1 MGKQEIEFILQFSL
15 FKYFNL
21 ILNEVESKGLSALSL
36 PEVQKALD
44 ELNTFLPPLSNEAKL
59 IFSYY
64 YVYQIKPE
72 IIKIETIEKEL
83 NIPSMFLQYGSAW
96 QELTKLGLLEN
107 IKGQG
112 HFMPQKVID
121 AVAIIDMEY
130 YWPNEKTIIPA
141 EHKKEVFWRLCHE

>member
-1 MGKQEIEFILQFSL
+1 MEKQEIEFILQFSL

-21 ILNEVESKGLSALSL
+21 ILNEVEAKGLSALSL
-36 PEVQKALD
+36 PKVQKALD

-64 YVYQIKPE
+64 YVYQLKPE

-83 NIPSMFLQYGSAW
+83 NTPSMFLHYGFAW
-96 QELTKLGLLEN
+96 QELAKLGLLEY

-112 HFMPQKVID
+112 YFMPQKVID